1 MILHLTIEGP
11 RDAGANGARVLLL
24 HPVGI
29 DSTFLAGLSAALA
42 KGFRVMR
49 MDLRGHGRSPAG
61 SPNAP
66 AAGTLDEFAEDVH
79 ETLAQQHFAPCTVI
93 GFSFGGMVGQTLA
106 INHPADVAAL
116 IPCACP
122 CVQTPQ
128 SSVAT
133 AARGTDALKGGMAAV
148 LEATL
153 ERWFNAPFRAA
164 GGDAAAR
171 KYLSERDPRGWAQ
184 GWAAI
189 SKINTLAKLPALR
202 MPVHC
207 IAGELDKSSPPTAV
221 EKIYRAV
228 PGATMTVLPGAPH
241 MLFIEQPEATA
252 TEILLFLHSLKQRGA
267 AA

>member
-1 MILHLTIEGP
+1 MILHTTIEE
-11 RDAGANGARVLLL
+11 RSDAGTDTARVLLL

-49 MDLRGHGRSPAG
+49 MDLRGHGRSPLE
-61 SPNAP
+61 P
-66 AAGTLDEFAEDVH
+66 AASTLDEFAEDVH
-79 ETLAQQHFAPCTVI
+79 ETLAQQNFAPCTVV
-93 GFSFGGMVGQTLA
+93 GFSFGGMVGQALA

-128 SSVAT
+128 SSVVA
-133 AARGTDALKGGMAAV
+133 AARGTDALTGGMAAV

-171 KYLSERDPRGWAQ
+171 KTLSERNPR
-184 GWAAI
+184 
-189 SKINTLAKLPALR
+189 
-202 MPVHC
+202 
-207 IAGELDKSSPPTAV
+207 
-221 EKIYRAV
+221 
-228 PGATMTVLPGAPH
+228 
-241 MLFIEQPEATA
+241 
-252 TEILLFLHSLKQRGA
+252 
-267 AA
+267 